1 MHAAVLCINP
11 SRDGDRWFVFC
22 DDCARGSRMS
32 LDHSAVRDLLAAHLI
47 DPDTA
52 PVHDIDP
59 DEFVPPAEIV
69 NRSTSYL

>member
-11 SRDGDRWFVFC
+11 SRDVDRWFAFC

-32 LDHSAVRDLLAAHLI
+32 LDHSAVRDLLAAHII
-47 DPDTA
+47 DPETA

-59 DEFVPPAEIV
+59 DAFVPPAEIT
-69 NRSTSYL
+69 NRSSSYL